1 METQIYEVR
10 RMDLDKLL
18 GLGGWA
24 AAVIGSILA
33 LVKAVRFWNSEADK
47 EEADVS
53 ERYQN
58 VAAKAGDYARQLLD
72 RVDRLEAEITRL
84 REDII
89 AQEEYILDTKSGI
102 QKLVKQIVE
111 AGLDPIWTPS
121 DWTRPSR
128 RPDGK

>member
-1 METQIYEVR
+1 MIGIQAREVK
-10 RMDLDKLL
+10 RMDFDKLL

-58 VAAKAGDYARQLLD
+58 VAAKAGDYARTLMD
-72 RVDRLEAEITRL
+72 RVEKLEDDIAKL
-84 REDII
+84 RIDVI
-89 AQEEYILDTKSGI
+89 AQEEYILETKSGI
-102 QKLVKQIVE
+102 QRLVRQIVE
-111 AGLDPIWTPS
+111 AGLDPIWTPA

-128 RPDGK
+128 R

>member
-1 METQIYEVR
+1 
-10 RMDLDKLL
+10 MDYKDIL

-72 RVDRLEAEITRL
+72 RVDRLETEITKL

-89 AQEEYILDTKSGI
+89 AQEEYILETKSGI

-128 RPDGK
+128 R